1 VTFDNRSQEYS
12 VHHVDFLNA
21 PLVDLP
27 KTRSGDFVAFMDD
40 LFRSYIEHVKVVNQN
55 TVLGRVIATRL
66 STIQGACDA
75 LMQSLRNLVAGDR
88 SAAYADLDMALT
100 ILGPHFNA
108 LCPSGDMS
116 VFVNPMYRFRPIDAT
131 KTFERK
137 DLFHIPFELQAII
150 KEMRYSVTGL
160 PCLYL
165 GGSTHVCWKELG
177 QPDINTISVSRY
189 AAVPNTNLKVLNFG
203 HRMPVLAAYAHTEPN
218 RFLTANSENAFM
230 AAQVACW
237 PLVAICSIRVPDRTK
252 NERPEYLM
260 PQLILEWI
268 TKTRAFHGVRFF
280 STHYTEYID
289 NPKTYMNYVFPASA
303 ITPQDY
309 CANLKSLFE
318 LTEPKTWAQ
327 AKALPISLAGISR
340 PIYKIKGVVDTSLE
354 TEFGVAEDGLLT
366 LPLDTFSP

>member
-1 VTFDNRSQEYS
+1 M
-12 VHHVDFLNA
+12 HHIDFLND

-27 KTRSGDFVAFMDD
+27 KTRSGDFVAFMDN
-40 LFRSYIEHVKVVNQN
+40 LFQRYIEHVKAVNQK

-66 STIQGACDA
+66 STIQGACTA
-75 LMQSLRNLVAGDR
+75 LMQSLQNVVAGNR
-88 SAAYADLDMALT
+88 TPAYADLDMALN

-116 VFVNPMYRFRPIDAT
+116 VFVNPMYRFRSLDAN

-137 DLFHIPFELQAII
+137 DLFHIPFQLKNII
-150 KEMRYSVTGL
+150 KEMRYSVGGL

-189 AAVPNTNLKVLNFG
+189 AAVPNTNLRVLNFG
-203 HRMPVLAAYAHTEPN
+203 HRMPVLAAYARTEPN

-237 PLVAICSIRVPDRTK
+237 PLVAICSIRVPDRSK
-252 NERPEYLM
+252 PEQPEYLM
-260 PQLILEWI
+260 PQLVLEWI
-268 TKTRAFHGVRFF
+268 TQTRAFHGVRFF
-280 STHYTEYID
+280 STHYEEYMD

-303 ITPQDY
+303 IAPQNY
-309 CANLKSLFE
+309 CANLQSLFE

-340 PIYKIKGVVDTSLE
+340 PIYNIHGVVDGGLE
-354 TEFGVAEDGLLT
+354 ADFGLAEDGLLT
-366 LPLDTFSP
+366 LPLDIVKP